1 MLTRTVVGCSLNTA
15 TSVQFPGSS
24 FAARCFH
31 VMVLLIPR
39 CLGYKAPVHRIRLC
53 ILHDAV
59 DLSPFQTQYWL
70 PLVYWQPGSLVGR
83 SQRVRFGVAS
93 YQYWVKQSWI
103 NFIRFRFQPSWGVMV
118 IQSFIHAFFATGPHG
133 KCWKITGVSKRT
145 ACELRTSVPHDVALL
160 MQKWINLDCE
170 ASNMQVYSRLR

>member
-1 MLTRTVVGCSLNTA
+1 
-15 TSVQFPGSS
+15 
-24 FAARCFH
+24 
-31 VMVLLIPR
+31 MVLLIPR

-83 SQRVRFGVAS
+83 SQTDRFGVAS

-118 IQSFIHAFFATGPHG
+118 IQSFIHAFSATGPG
-133 KCWKITGVSKRT
+133 NAEKSQEFQK
-145 ACELRTSVPHDVALL
+145 ELRANCGPLCPMMLRCWCKNGSTWIVKPQIDFCKPGVVERTTDRPKAAWGLL
-160 MQKWINLDCE
+160 SFPFFLWLCVM
-170 ASNMQVYSRLR
+170 